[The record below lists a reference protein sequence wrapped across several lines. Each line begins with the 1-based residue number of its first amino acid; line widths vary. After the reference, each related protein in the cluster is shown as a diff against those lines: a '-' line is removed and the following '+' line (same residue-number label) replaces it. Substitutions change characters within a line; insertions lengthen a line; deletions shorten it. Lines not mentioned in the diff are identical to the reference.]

1 LSSLTEN
8 QMQAKQFGFWLSCLV
23 SGCLASLLSIAIRE
37 LLISSVRDFRIL
49 VPQRWCTTLLGDHR
63 FSGIVCSSTL
73 VAQPREWYAV
83 VKFNNGKGSK
93 ICGFVGQHFPLV
105 LQRLLRCLAIAPV
118 VLLFRCVALGI
129 ASSLWPL
136 FLVVGLSRVC
146 ADSSR

>member
-1 LSSLTEN
+1 
-8 QMQAKQFGFWLSCLV
+8 MQAKPYGFWLSCLHRGWRPHV
-23 SGCLASLLSIAIRE
+23 VLLRLRLPRFSAEYCNQGIADLFCARF
-37 LLISSVRDFRIL
+37 SHFGS
-49 VPQRWCTTLLGDHR
+49 TLLGDHR
-63 FSGIVCSSTL
+63 YSGIVCSSTL